1 MSRAVTGDTVIVK
14 PTNNIYTVLSGV
26 ALLVMI
32 LGLVAIYVKCSA
44 TDQRGAPYLPGGLFG
59 AATPSEMR

>member
-1 MSRAVTGDTVIVK
+1 MSRAVTGDTVVVK

-32 LGLVAIYVKCSA
+32 LGLAAIYVRCSSA
-44 TDQRGAPYLPGGLFG
+44 DLRGSPYLPGGLFG
-59 AATPSEMR
+59 ASSPSELK